1 MLPEFYKNKLNLN
14 DKLNFYMNRIIF
26 KKKFIKLNY

>member
-14 DKLNFYMNRIIF
+14 DKLNFYMNRIIL